1 VAMVA
6 SIVPT
11 FKIININKTCNKT
24 IHLLMEM
31 NNYISEGLIH
41 IKALMLVIIVSV
53 VRELGIMHLVDGSKF
68 YKTTS
73 RVVT

>member
-1 VAMVA
+1 
-6 SIVPT
+6 
-11 FKIININKTCNKT
+11 
-24 IHLLMEM
+24 MEM

>member
-1 VAMVA
+1 
-6 SIVPT
+6 
-11 FKIININKTCNKT
+11 
-24 IHLLMEM
+24 MEM
-31 NNYISEGLIH
+31 NNYISEWLIH